1 MKYYIHIFLYYSF
14 FRYLPN
20 TTFPLL
26 GNTFRKMRSFICK
39 KIFFKSGDNI
49 DICKN
54 VYFGSGHTLSIGNN
68 SGIGPNSKI
77 IQTDIIIGND
87 VMIGPELRVLGGGHK
102 FDSITIPMREQG
114 LAPRS
119 KLIIGNDIWIG
130 EKVIITSKVK
140 TIGNHSI
147 IAAGSVVTKDVP
159 EYAIVGG
166 NPARIIKYRNL
177 KNN

>member
-1 MKYYIHIFLYYSF
+1 MKYHFYIFLYYSF
-14 FRYLPN
+14 FKYLPN

-39 KIFFKSGDNI
+39 RIFLKCGENI
-49 DICKN
+49 NICRD
-54 VYFGSGHTLSIGNN
+54 VYFGSGRTLSIGND

-77 IQTDIIIGND
+77 IQTDITIGND

-102 FDSITIPMREQG
+102 FDSIIIPMREQG
-114 LAPRS
+114 LAPRT
-119 KLIIGNDIWIG
+119 KLNIGNDIWIG

-140 TIGNHSI
+140 YIGNHSI

-166 NPARIIKYRNL
+166 NPARIIKYRNQ